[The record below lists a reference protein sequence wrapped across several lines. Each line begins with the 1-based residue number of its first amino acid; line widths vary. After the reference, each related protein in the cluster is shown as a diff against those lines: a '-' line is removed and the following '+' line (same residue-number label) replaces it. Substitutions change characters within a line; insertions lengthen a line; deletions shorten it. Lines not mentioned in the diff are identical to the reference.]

1 VRRLLAM
8 ARRERRTRL
17 FLLVYAQ
24 SSLGTGAAAV
34 ALIVLAYER
43 YRSPWAITLVLLA
56 NYLPAGFLGPVFGA
70 AADRFSRRTC
80 AVVADV
86 TRAATFVAIALVGGI
101 EATIAL
107 AFVAGAGNALFSP
120 SILAALPSLV
130 RRDDLSALTS
140 VYGSITDVGRT
151 VGPLLAAIGFPLIGA
166 DGVML
171 VNGGTFAISA
181 VVLATLPFGDAAR
194 AEAGQTPAGFL
205 QQVREGLS
213 ATMRM
218 PVVRVV
224 MIASTAIILF
234 AAMLNVAELLIAREL
249 GAGASG
255 FAILLTAQGIGVVAG
270 SLSGARSGGL
280 GEYEARY
287 LFGALAVA
295 AGLIGLAL
303 SPAYAVAIPAFLV
316 LGIGNGIVV
325 VHERLIFQVTVPE
338 RLTGRAFAVLDG
350 LGSWAFGAA
359 YLIAAAI
366 VALLGTRACLAIAGG
381 GVLLVWVLTV
391 GALRRAEAPPPQ
403 PAAQEPPVAERPGRV
418 AEHSSER

>member
-1 VRRLLAM
+1 MVW
-8 ARRERRTRL
+8 RERRARV
-17 FLLVYAQ
+17 FLLTYAQ

-34 ALIVLAYER
+34 ALIVLAYQR

-56 NYLPAGFLGPVFGA
+56 NYFPAGLLGPVFGA

-80 AVVADV
+80 AVVADA
-86 TRAATFVAIALVGGI
+86 TRAAAFIAIALVGGI
-101 EATIAL
+101 EMTIVL

-130 RRDDLSALTS
+130 RREELPVLTS

-151 VGPLLAAIGFPLIGA
+151 VGPLLAAVGFPLVGA

-181 VVLATLPFGDAAR
+181 LVLAALPFGDAVR
-194 AEAGQTPAGFL
+194 ADRDAGAPRFL

-213 ATMRM
+213 ETMRM

-224 MIASTAIILF
+224 VIASTAIILL
-234 AAMLNVAELLIAREL
+234 A
-249 GAGASG
+249 
-255 FAILLTAQGIGVVAG
+255 AQGVGVVAG
-270 SLSGARSGGL
+270 SLSGARTGGL

-303 SPAYAVAIPAFLV
+303 SPVYAVAIPAFLV

-325 VHERLIFQVTVPE
+325 VHERLIFQVTVPQ
-338 RLTGRAFAVLDG
+338 RLTGRAFAVLDA
-350 LGSWAFGAA
+350 LGSWAFAVA
-359 YLIAAAI
+359 YVVAGVL
-366 VALLGTRACLAIAGG
+366 VALLGTRACLAVAGG
-381 GVLLVWVLTV
+381 GVLLVWVLTT
-391 GALRRAEAPPPQ
+391 GALRRAQAAGGESGPVDAPCPI
-403 PAAQEPPVAERPGRV
+403 AERT
-418 AEHSSER
+418 AEP